1 MHSRGRLDAL
11 GDGIFGVAMTLLVL
25 DLRLPE
31 DFHPQTSSE
40 LVHGLAELS
49 PKFFPYAL
57 SFYVLGL
64 RWQWEAE
71 ERVNSER
78 RLYGRGYVQ
87 LWLLLLFLVTC
98 TPFTTIVLGRF
109 TNIPA
114 AIWLYVAN
122 IASLSLVSFL
132 LAGDTH
138 ELGEQRRRERLV
150 GLAALMVSSVVAIG
164 VSFVVPQLAIWALAL
179 NFFIPLVM
187 RFWPLRHSTPER

>member
-1 MHSRGRLDAL
+1 MHSRSRLDAL

-31 DFHPQTSSE
+31 DFRPQTSGE
-40 LVHGLAELS
+40 LLHGLVGLA

-57 SFYVLGL
+57 SFYVLGI

-71 ERVNSER
+71 EHVKGTA
-78 RLYGRGYVQ
+78 RLYGHGYVQ

-109 TNIPA
+109 LDIPA

-122 IASLSLVSFL
+122 IVSLSFVSFL

-138 ELGEQRRRERLV
+138 ELGEQRHRERIVGMSTLLV
-150 GLAALMVSSVVAIG
+150 SAIVAIA
-164 VSFVVPQLAIWALAL
+164 VSFVAPQLAAWALAL
-179 NFFIPLVM
+179 NFLVPVAM
-187 RFWPLRHSTPER
+187 RLWPHR

>member
-1 MHSRGRLDAL
+1 MHSRSRLDAL

-31 DFHPQTSSE
+31 DFHPQTSGE
-40 LVHGLAELS
+40 LLHGLVELG

-57 SFYVLGL
+57 SFYVLGI

-71 ERVNSER
+71 ERTKGEPH
-78 RLYGRGYVQ
+78 LYGRGYVQ

-109 TNIPA
+109 LNIPA

-122 IASLSLVSFL
+122 ITSLSFVSFL

-138 ELGEQRRRERLV
+138 ELGEHRRRERIAGMSALLV
-150 GLAALMVSSVVAIG
+150 SAVVAIA
-164 VSFVVPQLAIWALAL
+164 VSFVAPQLAVWALAL
-179 NFFIPLVM
+179 NFFIPLLT
-187 RFWPLRHSTPER
+187 RLWSRA